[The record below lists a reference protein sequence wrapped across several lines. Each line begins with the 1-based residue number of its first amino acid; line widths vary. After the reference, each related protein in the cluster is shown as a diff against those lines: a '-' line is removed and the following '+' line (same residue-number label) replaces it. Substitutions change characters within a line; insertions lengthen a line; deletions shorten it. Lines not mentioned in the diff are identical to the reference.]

1 VLWVVACLGVLLGGL
16 ALPWVARIAFGL
28 ILVATNV
35 PALRTAALLR
45 GRRAVRIV
53 EWDEGGR
60 FELRSPTGENPGPA
74 TLRPASFRL
83 GIAFLVLWF
92 ATPTGSRVVLVDA
105 GCQDPVAFRRLSRHL
120 ARVMLIPSR
129 PKV

>member
-1 VLWVVACLGVLLGGL
+1 MLWVLACLAVLFGGL
-16 ALPWVARIAFGL
+16 ALPWAARIAFGL
-28 ILVATNV
+28 ILVVSNL
-35 PALRTAALLR
+35 PAIRTSVLLR
-45 GRRAVRIV
+45 GRRAVRRL
-53 EWDEGGR
+53 EWEDEGR
-60 FELRSPTGENPGPA
+60 FRLSCSASANPEPA

-92 ATPTGSRVVLVDA
+92 ATPTGSRVVLVDG

-120 ARVMLIPSR
+120 ARGMLIPSR